1 MRCEGRGQ
9 GLKEAGGG
17 RASPAGQLGRRLDV
31 VLYLRA
37 VDVHGLSL
45 ACGRQTRTPAATRVG
60 RDHFSLGSPTAERE
74 KRHMGKG
81 SVWEEIRVD
90 RGAGKMNRR
99 ARHRRRHGSSLPL
112 GPPGTIC
119 LEEEGSGHLST
130 APGPREPRVAS
141 GAVLSPGRWAKCLE
155 RIPGQKWKGSQC
167 ELEVRPCHTDGSAQ
181 PQPKARWA
189 RGCDT
194 GHHRCPPR
202 RCGPRVCQAGHPTEE
217 LFLQLDGGLGRF

>member
-1 MRCEGRGQ
+1 MRHEGRGQ

-45 ACGRQTRTPAATRVG
+45 TCGRQTRTPAATRVG

-74 KRHMGKG
+74 KRHVGRG

-99 ARHRRRHGSSLPL
+99 AHHQRRHGSSLPL
-112 GPPGTIC
+112 GPPGTVC
-119 LEEEGSGHLST
+119 LEEEEHLST

-141 GAVLSPGRWAKCLE
+141 GLFSPQDAGPNVWS
-155 RIPGQKWKGSQC
+155 GSQD
-167 ELEVRPCHTDGSAQ
+167 RNG
-181 PQPKARWA
+181 KAHGVSLR
-189 RGCDT
+189 
-194 GHHRCPPR
+194 
-202 RCGPRVCQAGHPTEE
+202 
-217 LFLQLDGGLGRF
+217 